1 MLSLVAAAA
10 LAAATAAPPTDLN
23 PNAVGLFDRES
34 ALAAWAVRLY
44 DSNHDGWLTSFE
56 AQSAFAAF
64 KRLADTDGDGRI
76 TVSEYAAAR
85 AFVVARYNLAAAAP
99 TGQAAR

>member
-23 PNAVGLFDRES
+23 PNAVGLFEREP

-64 KRLADTDGDGRI
+64 KLLADTDGDGRI
-76 TVSEYAAAR
+76 TVSEYAAAK

-99 TGQAAR
+99 PGQAAR